1 MPVRGQRDDRP
12 ERMVGSGPTPLSGPN
27 PIPMKT
33 LRFLAL
39 PLASLLVPLTAT
51 IAQRDSTVRR
61 DSAAVESKNGLVV
74 SVSAPASDIGASIL
88 ARGGNAV
95 DAAVATAFA
104 LAVTHPSAGNIG
116 GGGFMIIRLP
126 NGTATTIDY
135 RERAPGKST
144 PTMYLGAD
152 GKIDR
157 SLTAYGWLASGV
169 PGTVRGLEMAHK
181 KFGKLPWAEVVKP
194 AADIATNGWPLSR
207 ALARSLNSQLRNDSA
222 GRPGKMTRFPTSVA
236 AYGKP
241 GGSAWA
247 EGDVIQLKDLGRT
260 LNAIATR
267 GPDAF
272 YHGWI
277 ADSID
282 AQMARNGGIISK
294 ADLRDYKAV
303 ERAPVRGRFLG
314 NEIIS
319 MPPPSSGGIVMIE
332 TLNLMERM
340 GVANLQ
346 PGSAEYLHRR
356 IEAARRAYLDR
367 ARFLGD
373 PDFVKVPVDR
383 LTSPD
388 YADSLAKTIN
398 LATAA
403 SSVELGA
410 DIVTVT
416 APESEETT
424 HFSVV
429 DAQGMAVSNTYTLE
443 AGFGSGV
450 VVGGTGIILNNEMGD
465 FNKKPGETNTSGD
478 IGTPANLIAPGKRML
493 SSMAPAIVTRNGQL
507 LLVTGSPGGRTIPNT
522 VLDVILGVTLFKR
535 DARAAVSSPRI
546 HHQWLPDTTS
556 IEANGVTPEVLS
568 ALRAM
573 GHRAA
578 LSRSAGQGDA
588 HSILYD
594 AATKTAWGAHD
605 LRSADSKASRPKH

>member
-1 MPVRGQRDDRP
+1 
-12 ERMVGSGPTPLSGPN
+12 
-27 PIPMKT
+27 MKT

-39 PLASLLVPLTAT
+39 ASLLPLSTT
-51 IAQRDSTVRR
+51 LAQRDSTVRR
-61 DSAAVESKNGLVV
+61 DSAAVESRNGLVV
-74 SVSAPASDIGASIL
+74 SVSAPASDIGAAIL
-88 ARGGNAV
+88 AKGGNAV

-241 GGSAWA
+241 GGKEWA
-247 EGDVIQLKDLGRT
+247 EGDLIQLKDLGRT
-260 LNAIATR
+260 LSEIATM

-282 AQMARNGGIISK
+282 AQMTRNGGIISK

-303 ERAPVRGRFLG
+303 ERAPVRGKFLG

-340 GVANLQ
+340 GVASLQ

-388 YADSLAKTIN
+388 YADSLAKTISV
-398 LATAA
+398 AKAA

-410 DIVTVT
+410 DIVTAT

-465 FNKKPGETNTSGD
+465 FNKKPGETNTTGD

-493 SSMAPAIVTRNGQL
+493 SSMAPAIVTRGGQL

-535 DARAAVSSPRI
+535 DVRAAVSAPRI

-556 IEANGVTPEVLS
+556 IEASGVTPEVLS

-578 LSRSAGQGDA
+578 VSRGAGQGDA

-594 AATKTAWGAHD
+594 AATKTAWGAAD
-605 LRSADSKASRPKH
+605 RRTADSKVSKPQKK

>member
-1 MPVRGQRDDRP
+1 M
-12 ERMVGSGPTPLSGPN
+12 
-27 PIPMKT
+27 MKRVI
-33 LRFLAL
+33 LV
-39 PLASLLVPLTAT
+39 LLGFVLTAAT
-51 IAQRDSTVRR
+51 LPAQQDSIT
-61 DSAAVESKNGLVV
+61 VESKTGLVV
-74 SVSAPASDIGASIL
+74 SVSAPASDIGAAIL
-88 ARGGNAV
+88 AKGGNAV

-126 NGTATTIDY
+126 DGTATTIDY

-157 SLTAYGWLASGV
+157 SLTARGWLAPGV

-181 KFGKLPWAEVVKP
+181 KFGKLPWRDVVQP
-194 AADIATNGWPLSR
+194 AADIATNGWILTRALSR
-207 ALARSLNSQLRNDSA
+207 SINSQLRNDST
-222 GRPGKMTRFPTSVA
+222 GQPGKMARFPTSVA

-241 GGSAWA
+241 GGGAWA
-247 EGDVIQLKDLGRT
+247 EGDRIQLKDLGRA
-260 LNAIATR
+260 LNEIATK

-272 YHGWI
+272 YTGWI

-294 ADLRDYKAV
+294 ADLKDYKAV
-303 ERAPVRGRFLG
+303 ERAPVRGKFLG
-314 NEIIS
+314 HEIIS

-340 GVANLQ
+340 GVANLA
-346 PGSAEYLHRR
+346 PGSPEYMHRR

-367 ARFLGD
+367 ARYLGD
-373 PDFVKVPVDR
+373 PDFVQVPVAR
-383 LTSPD
+383 LTSAA
-388 YADSLAKTIN
+388 YADSLAKTISPTQAGN
-398 LATAA
+398 SAQ
-403 SSVELGA
+403 LGA
-410 DIVTVT
+410 DIVTVAAT
-416 APESEETT
+416 ESEETT

-429 DAQGMAVSNTYTLE
+429 DASGMAVSNTYTLE
-443 AGFGSGV
+443 AGYGSGV

-465 FNKKPGETNTSGD
+465 FNKKPGETNLTGD

-493 SSMAPAIVTRNGQL
+493 SSMAPAIVTRNNQL

-535 DARAAVSSPRI
+535 DVRAAVDAPRM

-556 IEANGVTPEVLS
+556 IEMNGMTPEAFN

-573 GHRAA
+573 GHKAA

-588 HSILYD
+588 HSILFD
-594 AATKTAWGAHD
+594 AATKTAYGAND
-605 LRSADSKASRPKH
+605 RRTADSKASKPQK